1 MIEIKNDS
9 QRDEVMLWVSDLY
22 KDVYGSRPRGY
33 DWDSFSNADLEDF
46 VNNLMLLSDQ
56 QEADEKAAEERSI
69 AKVMELGVDKETA
82 LRWLDDA
89 DAHYVWQDDEWAVED
104 MMQYGWVARYK
115 EEDKSYRGAIDLW

>member
-1 MIEIKNDS
+1 MAIEIRNEG

-33 DWDSFSNADLEDF
+33 DWDAFSNADLEDF

-104 MMQYGWVARYK
+104 MMQYGWVAK
-115 EEDKSYRGAIDLW
+115 HK